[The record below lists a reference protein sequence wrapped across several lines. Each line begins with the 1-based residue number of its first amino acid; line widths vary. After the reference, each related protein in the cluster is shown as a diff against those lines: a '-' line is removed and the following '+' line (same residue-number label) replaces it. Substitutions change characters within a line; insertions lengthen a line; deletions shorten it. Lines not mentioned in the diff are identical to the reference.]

1 MKDDALL
8 TILEQTAEKLSIKL
22 DYDDIRKGDV
32 VSYGD
37 TFILRGERHILI
49 DKKLNDREKGELLVE
64 ILAKFDT
71 EDVHLPPEVRTK
83 IDREKERERERAEKA
98 RESDETSEAVK
109 AEDNEKEE
117 ANAGDTTP

>member
-22 DYDDIRKGDV
+22 DYDDIRKGNV

-37 TFILRGERHILI
+37 SFILRGERHILI
-49 DKKLNDREKGELLVE
+49 DKKLNNREKCELLVE

-71 EDVHLPPEVRTK
+71 EDIHLAPEIRAK
-83 IDREKERERERAEKA
+83 IDKEKEREREKAEKRA
-98 RESDETSEAVK
+98 AKEA
-109 AEDNEKEE
+109 EEIE
-117 ANAGDTTP
+117 ANP

>member
-37 TFILRGERHILI
+37 SFLLRGERHILI
-49 DKKLNDREKGELLVE
+49 DKKLNDKEKGELLVE
-64 ILAKFDT
+64 ILAKFDI
-71 EDVHLPPEVRTK
+71 EDIHLPPEIRAM
-83 IDREKERERERAEKA
+83 IDSERELEQEKREKAEA
-98 RESDETSEAVK
+98 
-109 AEDNEKEE
+109 
-117 ANAGDTTP
+117 ANAQEEVRAASGPPERH

>member
-8 TILEQTAEKLSIKL
+8 TILEQTAEKLSVKL

-37 TFILRGERHILI
+37 SFVLRGEKHILI
-49 DKKLNDREKGELLVE
+49 DKKLNTQEKADLLVE

-71 EDVHLPPEVRTK
+71 EDIHLPPDVR
-83 IDREKERERERAEKA
+83 DMLVQERERGEKKEA
-98 RESDETSEAVK
+98 KVETVEA
-109 AEDNEKEE
+109 DE
-117 ANAGDTTP
+117 ANEEPNLNEG

>member
-8 TILEQTAEKLSIKL
+8 AILEQTAEKLSIKL

-49 DKKLNDREKGELLVE
+49 DKKLNDREKCDLLVE
-64 ILAKFDT
+64 IMAKFDT
-71 EDVHLPPEVRTK
+71 EEIHLPPEVRAK
-83 IDREKERERERAEKA
+83 VDEQRARDHERSKSVERAGADAAEVEPKL
-98 RESDETSEAVK
+98 SEA
-109 AEDNEKEE
+109 
-117 ANAGDTTP
+117 

>member
-8 TILEQTAEKLSIKL
+8 AILEQTAEKLSIKL

-49 DKKLNDREKGELLVE
+49 DKKLNDREKGELLIE

-71 EDVHLPPEVRTK
+71 EDIHLPPEIRTL
-83 IDREKERERERAEKA
+83 IDVEKERELEKA
-98 RESDETSEAVK
+98 KKSAEAGEVVEAVGGG
-109 AEDNEKEE
+109 EE
-117 ANAGDTTP
+117 PSENGTTP

>member
-8 TILEQTAEKLSIKL
+8 ATLEQTVEKLSIKL

-37 TFILRGERHILI
+37 TFLLRGAQHILI
-49 DKKLNDREKGELLVE
+49 DKKLSTREKADLLIE

-71 EDVHLPPEVRTK
+71 EDVHLPPDVREM
-83 IDREKERERERAEKA
+83 IDQEREREEAKAEKTKEVEA
-98 RESDETSEAVK
+98 EEDRIEASE
-109 AEDNEKEE
+109 
-117 ANAGDTTP
+117 G

>member
-8 TILEQTAEKLSIKL
+8 AILEQTAEKLSIKL

-37 TFILRGERHILI
+37 SFILRGERHILI
-49 DKKLNDREKGELLVE
+49 DKKLNDREKCDLLVE

-71 EDVHLPPEVRTK
+71 EEVHLPPEIRTL
-83 IDREKERERERAEKA
+83 IESERERTQEKA
-98 RESDETSEAVK
+98 KK
-109 AEDNEKEE
+109 AEELNEADGIEE
-117 ANAGDTTP
+117 AN